1 MGAAGCP
8 ALAPTSD
15 LECECLIASEPGI
28 LAWGGK
34 ALGMGRLAIEG
45 SKGYCLELGFAD
57 A

>member
-28 LAWGGK
+28 LAWGGR
-34 ALGMGRLAIEG
+34 AFGMGRLAIEG